1 MRNRILVLQN
11 FAGRLGKLRR
21 ILIKELKRGT
31 ISCEEMLTIAEDLN
45 AGYAQTF
52 ILPDGSEIKAGSKG
66 GTYNDRR

>member
-31 ISCEEMLTIAEDLN
+31 ISYEEMLTIAEDLN
-45 AGYAQTF
+45 AEYAQTF
-52 ILPDGSEIKAGSKG
+52 ILPDGSEI
-66 GTYNDRR
+66 